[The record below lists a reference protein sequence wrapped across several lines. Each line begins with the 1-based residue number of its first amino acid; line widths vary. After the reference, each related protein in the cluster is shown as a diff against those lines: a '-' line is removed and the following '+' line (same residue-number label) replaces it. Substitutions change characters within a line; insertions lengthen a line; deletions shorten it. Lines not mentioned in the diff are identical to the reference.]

1 VPTTAGI
8 GRFILQIGDEDVSTQ
23 RAPLSTMR
31 DLKILCQ
38 PVSSPSAIMR
48 WRTTRRERMKKYA
61 LVAVICAGFLAGC
74 ASHMDRSFEPMD
86 WTDWW
91 SSSCKSKDTTAG
103 CFIVVDAW
111 EVGDGTCAAAVI
123 TSQESVG
130 FARDAKD
137 KKVEWRFTDIAEK
150 NGFRFLKDTGIEPKS
165 TPAGNDANWK
175 ENFEADTVGGGKKF
189 KLKNKNKE
197 SQTKEIEYFYMVR
210 VQLERQ
216 GMQPLICKPQDPVIR
231 NQR

>member
-8 GRFILQIGDEDVSTQ
+8 GRFILQIGDKDVSTQ
-23 RAPLSTMR
+23 HAPLSTLR
-31 DLKILCQ
+31 DLKILRQ

-74 ASHMDRSFEPMD
+74 ASQMDKSAESLIWPWRPEPCMSD
-86 WTDWW
+86 
-91 SSSCKSKDTTAG
+91 STAAD
-103 CFIVVDAW
+103 CYIVVDAW
-111 EVGDGTCAAAVI
+111 KLPDGSCAAGVV

-137 KKVEWRFTDIAEK
+137 KKIEWGFTQKAEK
-150 NGFRFLKDTGIEPKS
+150 DGFRFLKDTGIEPKS

-175 ENFEADTVGGGKKF
+175 ENFEADAVGGGKKF

-216 GMQPLICKPQDPVIR
+216 GMPPLICKPQDPVIK